1 MAQLLKKIGEFL
13 TNVETKIIGL
23 KAVLGE
29 IQDRDFI
36 KLNGLIALL
45 QNFSNIEETI
55 ELSKPINFGLV
66 NSINMARIELQ
77 INY

>member
-1 MAQLLKKIGEFL
+1 MLKQNNWCCIGRNTRPRL
-13 TNVETKIIGL
+13 
-23 KAVLGE
+23 
-29 IQDRDFI
+29 

>member
-1 MAQLLKKIGEFL
+1 MAQLLKKIEGEFL

-36 KLNGLIALL
+36 KLNGLIAL

-66 NSINMARIELQ
+66 KH
-77 INY
+77 YG

>member
-1 MAQLLKKIGEFL
+1 MLKQK
-13 TNVETKIIGL
+13 NNGL

-45 QNFSNIEETI
+45 QNFSNIEE
-55 ELSKPINFGLV
+55 
-66 NSINMARIELQ
+66 Q
-77 INY
+77 

>member
-1 MAQLLKKIGEFL
+1 MLKQ
-13 TNVETKIIGL
+13 KIIGL

>member
-1 MAQLLKKIGEFL
+1 
-13 TNVETKIIGL
+13 
-23 KAVLGE
+23 LGE

-36 KLNGLIALL
+36 KLNGLIAL

-66 NSINMARIELQ
+66 KH
-77 INY
+77 YG

>member
-1 MAQLLKKIGEFL
+1 MAQLLKKNRRRIS
-13 TNVETKIIGL
+13 NQCWNKIIGL

-45 QNFSNIEETI
+45 QNFSNIETI

>member
-1 MAQLLKKIGEFL
+1 
-13 TNVETKIIGL
+13 
-23 KAVLGE
+23 LGE

>member
-1 MAQLLKKIGEFL
+1 MLKQ
-13 TNVETKIIGL
+13 KIIGL

-29 IQDRDFI
+29 IQDRDL